1 MNFKCSQA
9 NVSLVISVVN
19 LAQTPSRY
27 YASDSQAALADKLYS
42 SLVMS
47 FFSLS
52 LIENALATGLIIF
65 KILTMYRE
73 VHGLSVEGRF
83 GCTNG
88 HGIDIVPIISILIES
103 GIITFVA
110 QLVQILMFRYNELAY
125 PIIAGLV
132 IQLYVRGFLIVNF

>member
-1 MNFKCSQA
+1 M
-9 NVSLVISVVN
+9 VN

-27 YASDSQAALADKLYS
+27 YASDSQAAVANELYS

-52 LIENALATGLIIF
+52 LVENALATGLIIT

-73 VHGLSVEGRF
+73 VHGLEDRV
-83 GCTNG
+83 GCANG
-88 HGIDIVPIISILIES
+88 LGLDIVPIISILIES

-110 QLVQILMFRYNELAY
+110 QLVQILMFRFNELAY
-125 PIIAGLV
+125 PLIAGLV
-132 IQLYVRGFLIVNF
+132 IQLYVRGFYYITWQLFDLTVF